1 MLQLKFKN
9 IVKNYFQRSINKNF
23 SYLWFWHSSCINK
36 VLVEKFRYLELFLDN
51 RHLIKIK
58 IEN

>member
-1 MLQLKFKN
+1 
-9 IVKNYFQRSINKNF
+9 
-23 SYLWFWHSSCINK
+23 
-36 VLVEKFRYLELFLDN
+36 VLVEKFRYLEVFLDN